1 MADDKYKILYEY
13 QKAQFD
19 DENNRFSKIEDKA
32 TKLLTALSFF
42 IPLFILISTKIFERI
57 DSFNCLFYWTITFI
71 ITLILFSASS
81 AWWAI
86 LRSICLMDSK
96 RMPTKKI
103 REELFNKNSLDT
115 CYVELSE
122 LYSDM
127 VGVYRR
133 LNADKNEFIGLAY
146 NEILLAAGFFLL
158 LVILTFV
165 LLVI

>member
-19 DENNRFSKIEDKA
+19 DEKNRFSKIEDKA
-32 TKLLTALSFF
+32 TKFLTTLSFF
-42 IPLFILISTKIFERI
+42 IPLFIFFSTKIFEKI
-57 DSFNCLFYWTITFI
+57 DSSNCFFYWIIVFI

-86 LRSICLMDSK
+86 LRSMRLIDSM
-96 RMPTKKI
+96 RMPTQKI

-122 LYSDM
+122 LYSNMVDM
-127 VGVYRR
+127 YRR
-133 LNADKNEFIGLAY
+133 LNTDKTEFIKLAY
-146 NEILLAAGFFLL
+146 NEILFTAGFFLL
-158 LVILTFV
+158 LVILTSV
-165 LLVI
+165 LWVI